1 MKILL
6 LINSFGRGGAEKST
20 VSFILKVN
28 KQYENINFV
37 CVYLHPYKPGFYD
50 EIEQNKIPLIHIKEK
65 SFFSRLKRFRGIIE
79 EFHPD
84 IVHSVLF
91 DSNLI
96 SRFSSIGRNEIFVES
111 LVNKTYSK
119 DREYQSRNIQIKS
132 YLIKL
137 IDKSSSY
144 LVDYFH
150 SVGFAVANH
159 YLEVYNRKFNY
170 TVVERGRL
178 KPINIPE
185 KKGNVSGKLTLLTL
199 ARQEYQKGLLYLL
212 EAMLPFRNMVQLQ
225 IVGRE
230 GSATEELKE
239 YVRRNNMENYVEFCG
254 YFDDIVPLVNNAD
267 VYVSASL
274 YEGLPGS
281 VIEAM
286 SLKKPLILSDIEEHR
301 EVAIENENVLFFQS
315 KNSREL
321 SEKIEI
327 FLNDRKLLKKF
338 GSRSMEIFNER
349 FTEDSMIKGIQRF
362 RLLKRYRECYFLNKK
377 KFTTRVHKRFSYL
390 ETS

>member
-65 SFFSRLKRFRGIIE
+65 GFFSRVKRFKGIIE

-239 YVRRNNMENYVEFCG
+239 YVRRNNMENDVEFCG

-301 EVAIENENVLFFQS
+301 EVAIENENVLFFQP

-349 FTEDSMIKGIQRF
+349 FTEDSMIKGMAEF
-362 RLLKRYRECYFLNKK
+362 YLNIFEKEK
-377 KFTTRVHKRFSYL
+377 
-390 ETS
+390 TSKN